1 MTEQLASA
9 PTGASSDVPV
19 GRDGSVP
26 TVDRAQVLRR
36 VNELVRLVP
45 DYPEPGILFRD
56 ITPLLADAEAFTAVV
71 HAIAGAVEG
80 PVDLVAGME
89 ARGFLFAAPVA
100 VALGAGVL
108 PVRKAGKLPGPTAS
122 ESYALEYG
130 TATIEVHPDTIP
142 AGARVLVIDDVL
154 ATGGTAAATVA
165 LLERCGAVVVGLAF
179 LVELEALRGRDHL
192 EGHPI
197 DVLVAVP

>member
-1 MTEQLASA
+1 MT
-9 PTGASSDVPV
+9 VP
-19 GRDGSVP
+19 
-26 TVDRAQVLRR
+26 DRATGLPLGAPVARADVLRR
-36 VNELVRLVP
+36 IDELVRLVP
-45 DYPEPGILFRD
+45 DYPQPGILFRD
-56 ITPLLADAEAFTAVV
+56 IMPLLADASAFSDV
-71 HAIAGAVEG
+71 ISEMAGRVAG

-89 ARGFLFAAPVA
+89 ARGFLLAAPVA

-122 ESYALEYG
+122 ESYELEYG
-130 TATIEVHPDTIP
+130 TATIEIHPSTVP

-165 LLERCGAVVVGLAF
+165 LLQRCGAEVVGLSF
-179 LVELEALRGRDHL
+179 LVELEALRGRDL
-192 EGHPI
+192 LTGHPI